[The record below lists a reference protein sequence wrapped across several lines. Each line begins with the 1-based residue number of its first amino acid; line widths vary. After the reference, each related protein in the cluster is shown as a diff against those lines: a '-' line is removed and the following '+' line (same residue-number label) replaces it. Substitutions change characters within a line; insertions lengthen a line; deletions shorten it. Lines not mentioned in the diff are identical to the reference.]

1 MDEFVLAGN
10 DFETAKGMKK
20 NDPNFAVDYKKI
32 SAYEFMEIESEPDM
46 TEVFPPLLP
55 VPGAL

>member
-1 MDEFVLAGN
+1 MLAGN
-10 DFETAKGMKK
+10 DFETAKGMRL

-32 SAYEFMEIESEPDM
+32 SRFEFMEIESEPDV

-55 VPGAL
+55 VPGSI